1 MAKGKYQQWITEEG
15 QTLLR
20 GWRRSG
26 LTDEQICQK
35 MGIGTTTLYR
45 WKDTYGEIR
54 DALKKGKE
62 ICDFEAEEAL
72 VSMFTGHYVEDSV
85 TEINEVDG
93 KQRKHIRK
101 TKHWVEPN
109 VTAII
114 FYLKCRAGWRE
125 QAQEDDSDVME
136 RLAEMIASV
145 DKAANDRLRA
155 E

>member
-1 MAKGKYQQWITEEG
+1 MAKGKYKQWTTEEG

-20 GWRRSG
+20 GWRRAG
-26 LTDEQICQK
+26 LTDEQVAK
-35 MGIGTTTLYR
+35 KIGVNVSTIYD
-45 WKDTYGEIR
+45 WKNKYAEIS

-62 ICDFEAEEAL
+62 VCDFEAEEAL
-72 VSMFTGHYVEDSV
+72 VSMFKGHYVEDSV

-93 KQRKHIRK
+93 KQKKHIRK

-125 QAQEDDSDVME
+125 QAQEDDADVME

-145 DKAANDRLRA
+145 DKAANARVTA